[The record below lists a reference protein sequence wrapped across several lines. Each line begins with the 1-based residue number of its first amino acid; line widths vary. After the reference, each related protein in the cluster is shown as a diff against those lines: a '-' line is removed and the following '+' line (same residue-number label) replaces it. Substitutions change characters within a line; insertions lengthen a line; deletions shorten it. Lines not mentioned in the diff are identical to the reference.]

1 MENIIK
7 IDNKEVRLSNN
18 VAWTMEYRDQFGKD
32 IVPALL
38 PLISTIMEGISTIV
52 ADADI
57 KPGEDGKIALSSA
70 KAIGEALQGRAMDI
84 MLPLFQIEFVDIIVN
99 ITWAMAKA
107 ADDSI
112 APPKKWVREFD
123 SFPLD
128 EVIPAVA
135 GLVLKGFISSKNLK
149 RLKNLGSSL
158 KSLQP
163 SLSTKSSS
171 PE

>member
-57 KPGEDGKIALSSA
+57 KPDKGGKVTLSSA

-84 MLPLFQIEFVDIIVN
+84 MLPLFQIEFVDTIVN

-135 GLVLKGFISSKNLK
+135 GLVLKGFISSKNLQ
-149 RLKNLGSSL
+149 RLKNLGASL